1 MESLIEMETE
11 GGVLHGALPWLI
23 EIFEILA
30 AVIDIAAI
38 VLLLIG
44 AARFL
49 TGVVIAEVGKSG
61 PERVRRTNRE
71 RIELGRYIL
80 AGLELFIVS
89 DIIHTALSLAL
100 ADLVFLGLLVINPL
114 VAATERQFEILMS
127 RYQTGENRTLSVS
140 GEGLWLRQGS
150 QFGQTV
156 IRAARANSDGTSLFE
171 ASFFVFD
178 PEGQAQSPF
187 RGPRSAPPG

>member
-1 MESLIEMETE
+1 MSFNT
-11 GGVLHGALPWLI
+11 
-23 EIFEILA
+23 A
-30 AVIDIAAI
+30 ATSECHHTADPLNTRRVVRDFGQRRGNIATAD
-38 VLLLIG
+38 
-44 AARFL
+44 
-49 TGVVIAEVGKSG
+49 GVVIAEVGKSG

>member
-23 EIFEILA
+23 EIFEVLA

-38 VLLLIG
+38 ILLLIG
-44 AARFL
+44 AGRFL

-89 DIIHTALSLAL
+89 DVIHTAISLRF
-100 ADLVFLGLLVINPL
+100 ADLMFLLLLVI
-114 VAATERQFEILMS
+114 
-127 RYQTGENRTLSVS
+127 
-140 GEGLWLRQGS
+140 
-150 QFGQTV
+150 
-156 IRAARANSDGTSLFE
+156 IRSIT
-171 ASFFVFD
+171 SFFLD
-178 PEGQAQSPF
+178 RELEQLKKELGDD
-187 RGPRSAPPG
+187 